1 MAEQETEFKYLLSL
15 DDYQKVG
22 QALGRPERERRFIN
36 RYFTVVGGTDRRDWV
51 LRLRVEGERRELT
64 LKIGREMAPG
74 VFDSVEYNQLV
85 DSEEPADWSETEPVR
100 VLRAEVS
107 TAPIVEQGESR
118 NLRQLYPPPVRVG
131 RVWELDKCELPQGR
145 QFCELEVEVEAAD
158 VDSSAKLLMGWLESL
173 GVSPQPSEKTK
184 YARFLASLKGSG

>member
-51 LRLRVEGERRELT
+51 LRLRVEG
-64 LKIGREMAPG
+64 
-74 VFDSVEYNQLV
+74 
-85 DSEEPADWSETEPVR
+85 EPADWSETEPVR